1 MEQIEKLDKLIKVQ
15 FELIGQQRIRIESQ
29 DELIKEQRRLIE
41 HLKKE
46 LNERIKKWVNTPI

>member
-46 LNERIKKWVNTPI
+46 LNEQWDS